1 MRDLSNRK
9 GNKNFLLVF
18 LGGPPS
24 ATGPCRYS
32 PTFIEAHFQA
42 TVKKEE
48 LKRDPLLLTC
58 IAFYTTKS
66 RILQTNYKNQAFFF
80 TTFSLLA
87 QIPVTRYL
95 HNGQVSILK
104 KCIIIPFSF

>member
-42 TVKKEE
+42 TAKKEE

-80 TTFSLLA
+80 
-87 QIPVTRYL
+87 
-95 HNGQVSILK
+95 
-104 KCIIIPFSF
+104 